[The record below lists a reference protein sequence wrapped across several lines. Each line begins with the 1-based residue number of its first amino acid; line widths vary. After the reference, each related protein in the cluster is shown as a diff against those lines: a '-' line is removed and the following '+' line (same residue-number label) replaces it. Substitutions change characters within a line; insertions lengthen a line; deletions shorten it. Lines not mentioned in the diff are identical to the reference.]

1 MIREWVDKVIAIFS
15 YKAGIQI
22 RKWKD
27 HGLSVDPNN
36 AVWFFGCSHVF
47 GTGLE
52 HNETAPYQLGRL
64 LGHNVVNYGRPGIGP
79 LAIRTQI
86 EELLKKYTPK
96 AIIVAWPSF
105 DRWQS
110 GSVLW
115 IPQCLTGV
123 KMHNDN
129 FGCKKLWPVEWE
141 QYKDLVVNGG
151 IRKLNLQ
158 AVQDTRKLVNN
169 FPYIEFSYTEQEFA
183 TPVYPFKDLAKD
195 GSHPGVNTQYEIAQ
209 WINNELRILL

>member
-1 MIREWVDKVIAIFS
+1 MIREWYNKIIAIFN
-15 YKAGIQI
+15 YKAKIQI

-27 HGLSVDPNN
+27 HGWSVDPNN

-64 LGHNVVNYGRPGIGP
+64 LEHNVVNYGRPGIGP
-79 LAIRTQI
+79 LAIRTRI
-86 EELLKKYTPK
+86 EELLKNYTPR

-115 IPQCLTGV
+115 IPNCLTGV
-123 KMHNDN
+123 KMHSDN

-141 QYKDLVVNGG
+141 QYKDLVMTGE

-158 AVQDTRKLVNN
+158 AVSDVHRLVVGI
-169 FPYIEFSYTEQEFA
+169 PYLEFSYTENDYGYR
-183 TPVYPFKDLAKD
+183 TPVLPFKDFAKD
-195 GSHPGVNTQYEIAQ
+195 GTHPGVNTQYEIAR
-209 WINNELRILL
+209 WASTELLL